1 MIFTLVY
8 ATIKAIPGKD
18 GYERMEEKTLRETDE
33 TVDAAQASEQTA
45 PVDDTPAEQA
55 EPTEQ
60 AVTLREDK
68 VPESEEYDEDEEDDD
83 EEEDEDEEGDEVVE
97 EEVDNTPP
105 YCDKVFGV
113 YRLALYGICF
123 GYGGGLLVT
132 GLFGIITGRE
142 VTTSS
147 IPGIVG
153 AVIGYLI
160 GAYATKRLHRRQN
173 KKRPLHTERPDRFQY
188 GKRNQNIH
196 FSFHAGSQRRGY
208 ERTLF
213 FCVTAPAARPP
224 ALPSASDKMYRV
236 RHPAKLPP
244 AYR

>member
-1 MIFTLVY
+1 
-8 ATIKAIPGKD
+8 
-18 GYERMEEKTLRETDE
+18 MEEKTLRETDE
-33 TVDAAQASEQTA
+33 AVDAAQASEQTA

-55 EPTEQ
+55 
-60 AVTLREDK
+60 VTLREDK
-68 VPESEEYDEDEEDDD
+68 VPESEEYDEDDD
-83 EEEDEDEEGDEVVE
+83 EEEDEDDEVVE
-97 EEVDNTPP
+97 EEADNTPP

-160 GAYATKRLHRRQN
+160 GAYATKRLQA
-173 KKRPLHTERPDRFQY
+173 KAKAEAEAAEAAAQSTE
-188 GKRNQNIH
+188 
-196 FSFHAGSQRRGY
+196 SQA
-208 ERTLF
+208 E
-213 FCVTAPAARPP
+213 
-224 ALPSASDKMYRV
+224 
-236 RHPAKLPP
+236 
-244 AYR
+244 

>member
-1 MIFTLVY
+1 
-8 ATIKAIPGKD
+8 
-18 GYERMEEKTLRETDE
+18 MEEKTLRETDE
-33 TVDAAQASEQTA
+33 TVDAAQAGEMTA

-83 EEEDEDEEGDEVVE
+83 EEEDDEAVE

-113 YRLALYGICF
+113 HRLALYGICF

-132 GLFGIITGRE
+132 GLFGILTGRE
-142 VTTSS
+142 VTTAST
-147 IPGIVG
+147 PGIVG

-160 GAYATKRLHRRQN
+160 GAYATKRLQA
-173 KKRPLHTERPDRFQY
+173 KAKAEAEAAEAAAQSTE
-188 GKRNQNIH
+188 
-196 FSFHAGSQRRGY
+196 SQA
-208 ERTLF
+208 E
-213 FCVTAPAARPP
+213 
-224 ALPSASDKMYRV
+224 
-236 RHPAKLPP
+236 
-244 AYR
+244 

>member
-1 MIFTLVY
+1 MIFPLVY

-33 TVDAAQASEQTA
+33 AVDAAQASEQTA

-55 EPTEQ
+55 EQ

-68 VPESEEYDEDEEDDD
+68 VPESEEYDEDDDEEDD
-83 EEEDEDEEGDEVVE
+83 EDEEVVE

-160 GAYATKRLHRRQN
+160 GAYATKRLQA
-173 KKRPLHTERPDRFQY
+173 KAEAEAAEAAAQSTE
-188 GKRNQNIH
+188 
-196 FSFHAGSQRRGY
+196 SQA
-208 ERTLF
+208 E
-213 FCVTAPAARPP
+213 
-224 ALPSASDKMYRV
+224 
-236 RHPAKLPP
+236 
-244 AYR
+244 

>member
-1 MIFTLVY
+1 
-8 ATIKAIPGKD
+8 
-18 GYERMEEKTLRETDE
+18 MEEKTLRETDE

-60 AVTLREDK
+60 TVLLREDK
-68 VPESEEYDEDEEDDD
+68 VPESEEYDEDDDEEDDD
-83 EEEDEDEEGDEVVE
+83 KAVE

-132 GLFGIITGRE
+132 GLFGILTGRE

-147 IPGIVG
+147 TPGIVG

-160 GAYATKRLHRRQN
+160 GAYATKRLQA
-173 KKRPLHTERPDRFQY
+173 KAKAEAEAAEAAAQSTE
-188 GKRNQNIH
+188 
-196 FSFHAGSQRRGY
+196 SHA
-208 ERTLF
+208 E
-213 FCVTAPAARPP
+213 
-224 ALPSASDKMYRV
+224 
-236 RHPAKLPP
+236 
-244 AYR
+244 

>member
-1 MIFTLVY
+1 MIFPLVY

-33 TVDAAQASEQTA
+33 AVDAAQASEQTA

-55 EPTEQ
+55 EQ

-68 VPESEEYDEDEEDDD
+68 VPESEEYDEDDD
-83 EEEDEDEEGDEVVE
+83 EEEDEDEEVVE

-160 GAYATKRLHRRQN
+160 GAYATKRLQA
-173 KKRPLHTERPDRFQY
+173 KAEAEAAEAAAQSTE
-188 GKRNQNIH
+188 
-196 FSFHAGSQRRGY
+196 SQA
-208 ERTLF
+208 E
-213 FCVTAPAARPP
+213 
-224 ALPSASDKMYRV
+224 
-236 RHPAKLPP
+236 
-244 AYR
+244 

>member
-1 MIFTLVY
+1 MFPLPAVSLRQAFLSSKYRAICNLLMIFPLVY

-33 TVDAAQASEQTA
+33 TVDAAQADEMTA
-45 PVDDTPAEQA
+45 PVDDTPAEQ
-55 EPTEQ
+55 TEQ

-83 EEEDEDEEGDEVVE
+83 EEEDEEVVE

-160 GAYATKRLHRRQN
+160 GAYATKRLQA
-173 KKRPLHTERPDRFQY
+173 KAKAEAEAAEAAAQSTE
-188 GKRNQNIH
+188 
-196 FSFHAGSQRRGY
+196 SQA
-208 ERTLF
+208 E
-213 FCVTAPAARPP
+213 
-224 ALPSASDKMYRV
+224 
-236 RHPAKLPP
+236 
-244 AYR
+244 

>member
-1 MIFTLVY
+1 
-8 ATIKAIPGKD
+8 
-18 GYERMEEKTLRETDE
+18 MEEKNLRETDE
-33 TVDAAQASEQTA
+33 TVDTAQASEQTA

-68 VPESEEYDEDEEDDD
+68 VPESEEYDEDDD
-83 EEEDEDEEGDEVVE
+83 EEEDDEAVE

-113 YRLALYGICF
+113 HRLALYGICF

-132 GLFGIITGRE
+132 GLFGILTGRE

-147 IPGIVG
+147 TPGIVG

-160 GAYATKRLHRRQN
+160 GAYATKRLQA
-173 KKRPLHTERPDRFQY
+173 KAKAEAEVAEAAAQSTE
-188 GKRNQNIH
+188 
-196 FSFHAGSQRRGY
+196 SQA
-208 ERTLF
+208 E
-213 FCVTAPAARPP
+213 
-224 ALPSASDKMYRV
+224 
-236 RHPAKLPP
+236 
-244 AYR
+244 

>member
-1 MIFTLVY
+1 MIFPLVY

-33 TVDAAQASEQTA
+33 AVDAAQASEQTA

-68 VPESEEYDEDEEDDD
+68 VPESEEYDEDDDEEEDEDEDDDEDDD
-83 EEEDEDEEGDEVVE
+83 EEEDEDDEVVE
-97 EEVDNTPP
+97 EEADNTPP

-153 AVIGYLI
+153 SVIGYLI
-160 GAYATKRLHRRQN
+160 GAYATKRLQA
-173 KKRPLHTERPDRFQY
+173 KAEAEAAEAAAQSTE
-188 GKRNQNIH
+188 
-196 FSFHAGSQRRGY
+196 SQA
-208 ERTLF
+208 E
-213 FCVTAPAARPP
+213 
-224 ALPSASDKMYRV
+224 
-236 RHPAKLPP
+236 
-244 AYR
+244 

>member
-1 MIFTLVY
+1 MTSLFPLPAVSLRQAFLSSKYRPICNLLMIFPLVY

-33 TVDAAQASEQTA
+33 TVDAAQADKMTA
-45 PVDDTPAEQA
+45 PVDDTPA

-68 VPESEEYDEDEEDDD
+68 VPESEEYDEDDD
-83 EEEDEDEEGDEVVE
+83 EEEDDEAVE

-160 GAYATKRLHRRQN
+160 GAYATKRLQA
-173 KKRPLHTERPDRFQY
+173 KAKAEAEAAEAAAQSTE
-188 GKRNQNIH
+188 
-196 FSFHAGSQRRGY
+196 SQA
-208 ERTLF
+208 E
-213 FCVTAPAARPP
+213 
-224 ALPSASDKMYRV
+224 
-236 RHPAKLPP
+236 
-244 AYR
+244 

>member
-1 MIFTLVY
+1 
-8 ATIKAIPGKD
+8 
-18 GYERMEEKTLRETDE
+18 MEDKTLRETDE
-33 TVDAAQASEQTA
+33 AVDAAQADEMTA

-68 VPESEEYDEDEEDDD
+68 VPGSEENDEDDEDDGDDD
-83 EEEDEDEEGDEVVE
+83 EEEDEDDEVVE

-160 GAYATKRLHRRQN
+160 GAYATKRLQA
-173 KKRPLHTERPDRFQY
+173 KAKAEAEAAEAAAQSTE
-188 GKRNQNIH
+188 
-196 FSFHAGSQRRGY
+196 SQA
-208 ERTLF
+208 E
-213 FCVTAPAARPP
+213 
-224 ALPSASDKMYRV
+224 
-236 RHPAKLPP
+236 
-244 AYR
+244 

>member
-1 MIFTLVY
+1 MIFPLVY

-33 TVDAAQASEQTA
+33 AVDAAQADEMTA

-83 EEEDEDEEGDEVVE
+83 EEEGDEVVE

-160 GAYATKRLHRRQN
+160 GAYATKRLQA
-173 KKRPLHTERPDRFQY
+173 KAKAEAAEAAAQSTE
-188 GKRNQNIH
+188 
-196 FSFHAGSQRRGY
+196 SQA
-208 ERTLF
+208 E
-213 FCVTAPAARPP
+213 
-224 ALPSASDKMYRV
+224 
-236 RHPAKLPP
+236 
-244 AYR
+244 

>member
-1 MIFTLVY
+1 MIFPLVY

-33 TVDAAQASEQTA
+33 AVDAAQASEQTA
-45 PVDDTPAEQA
+45 PVDDPPAEQA

-68 VPESEEYDEDEEDDD
+68 VPDSEEYDEDDD
-83 EEEDEDEEGDEVVE
+83 EEEDEDEDDDEDDDEEEDEDDEVVE

-160 GAYATKRLHRRQN
+160 GAYATKRLQA
-173 KKRPLHTERPDRFQY
+173 KAEAEAAEAAAQSTE
-188 GKRNQNIH
+188 
-196 FSFHAGSQRRGY
+196 SQA
-208 ERTLF
+208 E
-213 FCVTAPAARPP
+213 
-224 ALPSASDKMYRV
+224 
-236 RHPAKLPP
+236 
-244 AYR
+244 

>member
-1 MIFTLVY
+1 
-8 ATIKAIPGKD
+8 
-18 GYERMEEKTLRETDE
+18 MEEKNLRETDE
-33 TVDAAQASEQTA
+33 TVDTAQASEQTA

-83 EEEDEDEEGDEVVE
+83 EEEDDEAVE

-113 YRLALYGICF
+113 HRLALYGICF

-132 GLFGIITGRE
+132 GLFGILTGRE
-142 VTTSS
+142 VTTAST
-147 IPGIVG
+147 PGIVG

-160 GAYATKRLHRRQN
+160 GAYATKRLQA
-173 KKRPLHTERPDRFQY
+173 KAKAEAEAAEAAAQSTE
-188 GKRNQNIH
+188 
-196 FSFHAGSQRRGY
+196 SQA
-208 ERTLF
+208 E
-213 FCVTAPAARPP
+213 
-224 ALPSASDKMYRV
+224 
-236 RHPAKLPP
+236 
-244 AYR
+244 